1 MNDDNK
7 RIPIGGHLT
16 ALLTI
21 FIWGITYISTK
32 VLLRSFQPVEILFI
46 RFIIGF
52 LILCLICPHRLKTK
66 AGQNKYFILAGLLG
80 ITFYYLLENI
90 ALVYTQATNV
100 GVIISVAPF
109 FTGIFA
115 KVFLKEGK
123 ISLNFILGFLLA
135 IGGIALLSYQGNVA
149 LHINPLGD
157 ILALLA
163 AIMWAAYST
172 VTRKIST
179 FGYSSILVTRK
190 TFQYGIIFMIPAM
203 LLMNYHPNYLAL
215 KDPVILGNMLFLG
228 IGASALCFVTWNI
241 SVRLLGSTRTSIYIY
256 LVPVI
261 TTVTSILILHESVTK
276 LSIVGML
283 CTIMGLLLSQK
294 REKKS
299 RI

>member
-228 IGASALCFVTWNI
+228 IDASALCFVTWNI